1 MNADT
6 VRALL
11 AAWNRGDLDAALDQ
25 FAADCEVAFRPQVP
39 EPGPFHGRDELRSWM
54 EGFRVAL
61 GSSEVEMVEVVAGD
75 DDRLIAMLHLTGEG
89 AGSGVGIELTW
100 PNLFEFRDG
109 KIVRWR
115 DFDERAEALEAAGLA
130 A

>member
-6 VRALL
+6 VRTLL

-39 EPGPFHGRDELRSWM
+39 EPGPFNGRDELRSWM
-54 EGFRVAL
+54 EGFRAAL
-61 GSSEVEMVEVVAGD
+61 GSSEVELVEVVASD
-75 DDRLIAMLHLTGEG
+75 DDRVIAMLHLTGEG
-89 AGSGVGIELTW
+89 AGSGIGIELTW

-115 DFDERAEALEAAGLA
+115 DFDERAEALAEAGLA
-130 A
+130 